1 MARFSVRLVAGV
13 ACLALAAGGWSSA
26 ATAGDTA
33 DAVEASPASAPAS
46 PIAGDASAR
55 DAGLLPYEAF
65 ELGNGLKVIF
75 HVDRSD
81 PVVAVNL
88 TAHVGSA
95 REVPGRTGFAHMF
108 EHLLFLESENL
119 GKGGLD
125 RLSAR
130 IGGSGANG
138 STSRDRTNYLQTVPS
153 NALEKMLWAEAD
165 KLGWFIN
172 TVTEPVLAK
181 EKQVVKNEKRQSY
194 DNRPYGHLFSVLR
207 SNLYPADHPYHWEV
221 IGSLEDLQAAT
232 LDDVKTFYRN
242 WYTPNNV
249 TLVVAGD
256 FDTVQAKA
264 WVERYFSEIPRGPE
278 IVPLEPRAASL
289 AATRSLYHEDNFAEQ
304 PLLAMAWPAVPQYHP
319 DSYPLEILAA
329 LLSDGKSAPL
339 NEVLVDEQ
347 KLTAD
352 VAAFTPT
359 NELAGE
365 FILSVTAFEDIDL
378 DQVAAA
384 LNAAFARFEA
394 NGVSED
400 ALNRAKIEQEVAF
413 YSGLQSVLGKS
424 ASLAQ
429 YAIFAGDPGYV
440 DRDLAKIQAVTAGD
454 VIRVYN
460 KYIKDRPFVAASFV
474 PKGSPELALEGAV
487 KADVVEEAVVVG
499 AEEEFDASIAATYEP
514 TPSSFDRSIE
524 PPAGPPP
531 VLATPDIW
539 ETQLAN
545 GLAVFGI
552 EDSEIP
558 LVEFTLSI
566 DGGHLFDTVEK
577 NGAANLLGEMLTRGT
592 ARRTPAELE
601 EAIAGLGAEIEVV
614 ATDEAM
620 ELRGQALARN
630 FGPVMALLTEIL
642 LEPRWDA
649 DEFALAKALTDSRIV
664 AQQTDPIQLAQLAAR
679 YVTYGADDIRSH
691 SALGSRTS
699 LAGLSIDD
707 LKAFYDA
714 NLDPG
719 IASFRIVG
727 DVPKTDVLAALAP
740 LAQAWTGGK
749 AKRPVVETPS
759 IPESAGV
766 FFYDL
771 PGAKQ
776 SVFTFTHPALLRTDE
791 SYFPATVANYRL
803 GGGGFAS
810 RLTQELREGKGYT
823 YGISSGFNSSAREGN
838 FTLFSQIRSNVT
850 LEATE
855 LVRTILLDYAATFTA
870 EDLAVTKSFFINSK
884 ARQFESFRAKL
895 GILANVDLY
904 DLPYDYVAK
913 ENAIV
918 EAMTV
923 DEIKRLAQTY
933 ILPDRMNYVMVGDA
947 ETQLGRLSALGL
959 GEPVVMNEAVDSLMK

>member
-1 MARFSVRLVAGV
+1 MSAKDTNSQVEDQADLSR
-13 ACLALAAGGWSSA
+13 SS
-26 ATAGDTA
+26 
-33 DAVEASPASAPAS
+33 
-46 PIAGDASAR
+46 
-55 DAGLLPYEAF
+55 GLLPYESF
-65 ELGNGLKVIF
+65 QLENGLTVVF

-138 STSRDRTNYLQTVPS
+138 STSRDRTNYLQTVPN

-172 TVTEPVLAK
+172 TVTDPVLAK
-181 EKQVVKNEKRQSY
+181 EKQVVKNEKRQGV

-207 SNLYPADHPYHWEV
+207 SNLYPSDHPYHWEV

-232 LDDVKTFYRN
+232 LEDVKTFYRN

-256 FDTVQAKA
+256 FDTAQARA
-264 WVERYFSEIPRGPE
+264 WVERYFAEIPRGPE
-278 IVPLEPRAASL
+278 IAPLEPRS
-289 AATRSLYHEDNFAEQ
+289 ATLDTVKSFYHEDNFAEQ
-304 PLLAMAWPAVPQYHP
+304 PLLAMIWPAVPEYHP
-319 DSYPLEILAA
+319 DSYPLAILAA

-339 NEVLVDEQ
+339 NQVLIDEQ
-347 KLTAD
+347 KLTAG

-365 FILSVTAFEDIDL
+365 FLLSVTAFEDIDL
-378 DQVAAA
+378 DRVAAA
-384 LNAAFARFEA
+384 IKAGFARFEE
-394 NGVSED
+394 NGISED
-400 ALNRAKIEQEVAF
+400 ALGRAKIEQEVAF

-429 YAIFAGDPGYV
+429 YSIFAGDPGFV
-440 DRDLAKIQAVTAGD
+440 DQDLANIQAVTAQD
-454 VIRVYN
+454 VMRVYRQ
-460 KYIKDRPFVAASFV
+460 YIKDRPFVAASFV
-474 PKGSPELALEGAV
+474 PKGSPDLALAGAV
-487 KADVVEEAVVVG
+487 KADVVEEQVVVG

-514 TPSSFDRSIE
+514 TPSTFDRSIE
-524 PPAGPPP
+524 PPAGASP

-545 GLAVFGI
+545 GLTVLGI
-552 EDSEIP
+552 EDKEIP

-566 DGGHLFDTVEK
+566 DGGHLLDTPEK
-577 NGAANLLGEMLTRGT
+577 NGVANLLGEMMTRGT
-592 ARRTPAELE
+592 AKRTPAELE
-601 EAIAGLGAEIEVV
+601 EAIAALGAEIEVV
-614 ATDEAM
+614 ASDEAM
-620 ELRGQALARN
+620 LLRGETLARN
-630 FGPVMALLTEIL
+630 FVPVMQLVTEIL
-642 LEPRWDA
+642 LEPRWDEN
-649 DEFALAKALTDSRIV
+649 EFALAKALTDSRIL
-664 AQQTDPIQLAQLAAR
+664 AQQTDPTQLADLAAR
-679 YVTYGADDIRSH
+679 YVTYGADDIRSR

-699 LAGLSIDD
+699 LASLGLDD
-707 LKAFYDA
+707 LKAFYAA
-714 NLDPG
+714 NLDPQ

-727 DVPKTDVLAALAP
+727 DVPQADVLAALAP
-740 LAQAWTGGK
+740 LADAWPRGT
-749 AKRPVVETPS
+749 AQRPAAQRPAVPDR
-759 IPESAGV
+759 AGIY
-766 FFYDL
+766 FYDL

-776 SVFTFTHPALLRTDE
+776 SVFMFTHPAMLRTDDD
-791 SYFPATVANYRL
+791 YYPATVANYRL

-823 YGISSGFNSSAREGN
+823 YGIFSAFNSTAREGR
-838 FTLFSQIRSNVT
+838 FDLFSQVRSNVT

-855 LVRTILLDYAATFTA
+855 LVRDILLDYAGTFTT

-895 GILANVDLY
+895 GILADVDLY
-904 DLPYDYVAK
+904 DLPYDYVAR
-913 ENAIV
+913 ENEIV
-918 EAMTV
+918 EAITV
-923 DEIKRLAQTY
+923 DEIRQLAQTY
-933 ILPDRMNYVMVGDA
+933 ILPERMNYVIVGDA
-947 ETQLGRLSALGL
+947 ETQLGRLSVLGL
-959 GEPVVMNEAVDSLMK
+959 GEPVVLNEAVDRLIR